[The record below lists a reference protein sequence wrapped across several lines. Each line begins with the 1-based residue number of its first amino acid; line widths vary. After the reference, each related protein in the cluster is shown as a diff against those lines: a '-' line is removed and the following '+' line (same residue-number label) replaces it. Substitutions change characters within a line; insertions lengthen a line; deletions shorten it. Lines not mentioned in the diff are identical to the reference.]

1 MSPFLCVGTNIIYD
15 CIEEALIK
23 SALKRG
29 GIMEK
34 NRTKR
39 KMGNAGIAAIMLIS
53 SLTVMVGNA
62 ITPALPELGQ
72 VYGLGNYASWL
83 VTAPAL
89 GVVATAILFG
99 RLIDKKGPYL
109 VAFLGLLFYG
119 LLGIAGA
126 YMPTAAAIFID
137 RFFLGAATAAIMNA
151 SVALIASF
159 FHGEKQLRVIA
170 MQGMSME
177 FGGVIFLSISGV
189 LADIS
194 WQCPFYIYGLG
205 FLALLFLLLFVPA
218 GRQEAGQEEAQAEQE
233 SQSAGKGVPI
243 PLVLLIAFLGMLM
256 FFTAMVSLPIYL
268 QTTLGYSPSF
278 TGYYLAALDLI
289 AVLAAGFMPN
299 IVKKIKEKGCLTIA
313 FFCYGIAFLLYALS
327 GSTVVLWIAV
337 FFAGLGFGCSTPL
350 FNSLI
355 VNKSTPEKKGINISF
370 CTMAMFAGQFLS
382 ALLVSILTGRPLF
395 LAVAIIAAVIAVC
408 ILPVAGKYAHKG

>member
-1 MSPFLCVGTNIIYD
+1 
-15 CIEEALIK
+15 
-23 SALKRG
+23 
-29 GIMEK
+29 ME
-34 NRTKR
+34 TKTTR
-39 KMGNAGIAAIMLIS
+39 KQMGKAGIAAIMLTS

-62 ITPALPELGQ
+62 ITPALPELGE
-72 VYGLGNYASWL
+72 VYGLGNFASWL

-99 RLIDKKGPYL
+99 RLIDKKGPYW

-119 LLGIAGA
+119 IFGIAGA
-126 YMPTAAAIFID
+126 YMPNAAAIFID

-159 FHGEKQLRVIA
+159 FHGEKQLKIIA

-194 WQCPFYIYGLG
+194 WQSPFYIYGLG
-205 FLALLFLLLFVPA
+205 FAALLMVLLFIPRRGSAV
-218 GRQEAGQEEAQAEQE
+218 QEDAEQAEAEQ
-233 SQSAGKGVPI
+233 GKKGGVPI

-268 QTTLGYSPSF
+268 QNSLGYSPSF
-278 TGYYLAALDLI
+278 TGYYLAALDLV

-299 IVKKIKEKGCLTIA
+299 IVKKIQEKGCLTLA
-313 FFCYGIAFLLYALS
+313 FCCYGIAFLLYFLS
-327 GSTVVLWIAV
+327 GKAVILWIAV
-337 FFAGLGFGCSTPL
+337 FFAGIGFGCSTPL

-355 VNKSTPEKKGINISF
+355 VNKSTPANKGLNISF

-382 ALLVSILTGRPLF
+382 ALLVSAFSGKTLF
-395 LAVAIIAAVIAVC
+395 SVAAALAFVIMIC
-408 ILPVAGKYAHKG
+408 ILPVAGRYKKAAK

>member
-1 MSPFLCVGTNIIYD
+1 MENKL
-15 CIEEALIK
+15 
-23 SALKRG
+23 
-29 GIMEK
+29 MEK
-34 NRTKR
+34 KVGKAT
-39 KMGNAGIAAIMLIS
+39 IAAIMLMS

-62 ITPALPELGQ
+62 ITPALPELGS
-72 VYGLGNYASWL
+72 VYGLDNYASWL

-99 RLIDKKGPYL
+99 RLIDKKGPYW

-119 LLGIAGA
+119 LLGIGGA
-126 YMPTAAAIFID
+126 FMPSAAAIFID

-159 FHGEKQLRVIA
+159 FHGEQQLKIIA

-194 WQCPFYIYGLG
+194 WRWPFSIYGLG
-205 FLALLFLLLFVPA
+205 FAALLLLLFCVPSRVPA
-218 GRQEAGQEEAQAEQE
+218 GPAKTQADGVNEQAGQGA
-233 SQSAGKGVPI
+233 PI
-243 PLVLLIAFLGMLM
+243 PLVLLVAFLGMLM

-268 QTTLGYSPSF
+268 QKDLGYSPSF
-278 TGYYLAALDLI
+278 TGYYLAALDLV

-299 IVKKIKEKGCLTIA
+299 IVKRLTEKGCLTIA
-313 FFCYGIAFLLYALS
+313 FCSYGIAFLLYALS
-327 GSTVVLWIAV
+327 ANPVILWVAV
-337 FFAGLGFGCSTPL
+337 FFAGIGFGFSTPL

-355 VNKSTPEKKGINISF
+355 INKSIPEKKGINISF

-382 ALLVSILTGRPLF
+382 ALLVSVLTGRPLF
-395 LAVAIIAAVIAVC
+395 LAAALIALIIAVC
-408 ILPVAGKYAHKG
+408 IIPIARKFSSGVTE

>member
-1 MSPFLCVGTNIIYD
+1 
-15 CIEEALIK
+15 
-23 SALKRG
+23 
-29 GIMEK
+29 ME
-34 NRTKR
+34 TKTTR
-39 KMGNAGIAAIMLIS
+39 KQMGKAGIAAIMLTS

-62 ITPALPELGQ
+62 ITPALPELGE
-72 VYGLGNYASWL
+72 VYGLGNFASWL

-99 RLIDKKGPYL
+99 RLIDKKGPYW

-119 LLGIAGA
+119 IFGIAGA
-126 YMPTAAAIFID
+126 YMPNAAAIFID

-159 FHGEKQLRVIA
+159 FHGEKQLKIIA

-194 WQCPFYIYGLG
+194 WQSPFYIYGLG
-205 FLALLFLLLFVPA
+205 FAALLMVLLFIPRRGSAV
-218 GRQEAGQEEAQAEQE
+218 QEEAEQAEAEQE
-233 SQSAGKGVPI
+233 KKGGVPI

-268 QTTLGYSPSF
+268 QNSLGYSPSF
-278 TGYYLAALDLI
+278 TGYYLAALDLV

-299 IVKKIKEKGCLTIA
+299 IVKKIQEKGCLTLA
-313 FFCYGIAFLLYALS
+313 FCCYGIAFLLYFLS
-327 GSTVVLWIAV
+327 GKAVILWIAV
-337 FFAGLGFGCSTPL
+337 FFAGIGFGCSTPL

-355 VNKSTPEKKGINISF
+355 VNKSTPANKGLNISF

-382 ALLVSILTGRPLF
+382 ALLISAFSGKTLF
-395 LAVAIIAAVIAVC
+395 SVAAALAFVIMIC
-408 ILPVAGKYAHKG
+408 ILPVAGRYKKAAK